1 MKRTVPT
8 ALHLLLS
15 ICRKIGHNCSFNCI
29 MIFHCVTVS
38 CRHQLAAP
46 RINHF
51 TEIRNVLIQCG
62 RIFQLNTR
70 ESILYERTCPGR
82 KLSMK
87 SFTDPNKD
95 GRDKPSNSNLK
106 SKLPMKGLY
115 FWGLGSKLVLHK
127 KFHWGGVLNHSSVT
141 TEALLL

>member
-1 MKRTVPT
+1 MKRTIPT

-15 ICRKIGHNCSFNCI
+15 ICRKIDHNCYNDFSLCD
-29 MIFHCVTVS
+29 S
-38 CRHQLAAP
+38 QLSAPITAP

-87 SFTDPNKD
+87 SFTDPNED